1 MPSTII
7 NKKKLQATLQDLSG
21 FSNPK
26 VNLEQYPTSPHVAA
40 DILFNMQ
47 LMHGSIQGMSVADL
61 GCGPGILSIGAG
73 LLGASYVI
81 SVDVDP
87 DAISDLV
94 DNLDSLN
101 MREGTIDA
109 VLCDVTQFSSRNERK
124 LVDTAILN
132 PPFGTNRSNTG
143 IDIKFLKQALHIA
156 EQHVYSLHKTST
168 RNFVLRT
175 IRDLKANAEV
185 VAELRFDIPRMYR
198 RHRQDSVD
206 IEVDLVHAWY

>member
-1 MPSTII
+1 MPVISY
-7 NKKKLQATLQDLSG
+7 AC
-21 FSNPK
+21 F
-26 VNLEQYPTSPHVAA
+26 
-40 DILFNMQ
+40 
-47 LMHGSIQGMSVADL
+47 
-61 GCGPGILSIGAG
+61 
-73 LLGASYVI
+73 SYVI

-143 IDIKFLKQALHIA
+143 
-156 EQHVYSLHKTST
+156 
-168 RNFVLRT
+168 RFVLS
-175 IRDLKANAEV
+175 IHHLS
-185 VAELRFDIPRMYR
+185 P
-198 RHRQDSVD
+198 
-206 IEVDLVHAWY
+206 